1 MKLCDF
7 TIPEIKYLME
17 QANFT
22 KEEEVLFN
30 LRIRN
35 LTLDECAEIMNM
47 SMSTIN
53 RLSKRVQDKIKR
65 VI

>member
-7 TIPEIKYLME
+7 TIPEIKYLMD